1 MISRLNASEARAPL
15 PRARRRPALA
25 LLLLAFASTA
35 WARET
40 VRLSGVVKDGTGRSR
55 GDVRVL
61 LVETGGSFTE
71 ATATGPGGAFR
82 AAGLARGLFRVTLE
96 RAGRKTELPEALD
109 LTAAVALHVEIV
121 LTTGPERDTARLA
134 AARRDAAEF
143 ATDTDI
149 NDDELRRLPAGPGIG
164 PIIEN
169 MDFSATTNRIDIGGL
184 WSSTPPLWSSR
195 GSASWTQS
203 VYRLN
208 GLDVTDPYEGGRP
221 LFLPDVW
228 SLASLRLV
236 NGALPAEDL
245 TPGGSLRLT
254 TKSGGETWRGA
265 ASLFGLDGS
274 FSSSNITPR
283 LVSEGLTESHRFA
296 SFFDGNFALAGPL
309 VPGRLYLFT
318 SLTATRWARDLAD
331 YAGDDESAVTSGTI
345 GLSWRRERS
354 DIEFLWTGQAVDNPM
369 SGAGRG
375 VEEPATLERRDLYN
389 VVQAVWTFRPR
400 PGRFFQAGL
409 GGGLVNIHERFPDS
423 AGTHARDLFAG
434 LPSGAAERALRGD
447 RSRFTAF
454 FRGESLSAGR
464 RGTERALAFGAEISR
479 AFSSTREEIR
489 NGLHLLFFEGRPI
502 QVVRFENMP
511 DHGEES
517 FRAGA
522 FVQETVTF
530 PDGVSL
536 RLGLHADLTRG
547 ARAGA
552 ASATDAV
559 VSWFHLAPRAGL
571 AVPLG
576 GNGAWAL
583 RVHAGRYYYALP
595 HSWLVWGHPGAS
607 GGLVYA
613 WTDANHDGRF
623 DAGEAG
629 RLIRRDGPLFGT
641 VDPKLRRPFADELSL
656 GVVRSASTGL
666 TFSLTGY
673 WRETR
678 NLVSALN
685 TGVPSSSY
693 DERLIFDIG
702 DNRIPGDHDDLE
714 LTVYEQRAGALGK
727 DAFLLTNQSG
737 ERRGSSYQG
746 LDLILARR
754 TPRFLFYIVLTAL
767 QISGTANP
775 GSSEYENDE
784 GVIGSLDTNPNTLLN
799 ARGRLRFDRGYTGRI
814 GLAADLPLGFQFG
827 SVVKYWDGQP
837 FARRIIV
844 TGFAQGPFY
853 VMAHYR
859 GYSRFEFNMNVDL
872 RLEKPVALGRGTLR
886 LIVDGFNVTNFHLDT
901 AENEW
906 TGPEYPLRFATEIE
920 SPRVFRLGLRYEF

>member
-1 MISRLNASEARAPL
+1 M
-15 PRARRRPALA
+15 
-25 LLLLAFASTA
+25 LLAAAEEGFE
-35 WARET
+35 ET
-40 VRLSGVVKDGTGRSR
+40 L
-55 GDVRVL
+55 
-61 LVETGGSFTE
+61 
-71 ATATGPGGAFR
+71 AAGPGGAFR
-82 AAGLARGLFRVTLE
+82 AAGLPRLRLRVTLE
-96 RAGRKTELPEALD
+96 RAGRKTELPGALD
-109 LTAAVALHVEIV
+109 LTAVVALEIEIV
-121 LTTGPERDTARLA
+121 LSSGPDRDTARLA
-134 AARRDAAEF
+134 AARRDAAEL

-149 NDDELRRLPAGPGIG
+149 NDDQLRRLPAGYGIG

-184 WSSTPPLWSSR
+184 WGSTQPLWSSR

-203 VYRLN
+203 VIRLN

-221 LFLPDVW
+221 LFLPDLW
-228 SLASLRLV
+228 SLASLRSV

-254 TKSGGETWRGA
+254 TKAGGEQWRGA
-265 ASLFGLDGS
+265 GSLFGVDGS

-296 SFFDGNFALAGPL
+296 SYFDGNFSLSGPL
-309 VPGRLYLFT
+309 VPGRLYLLT

-331 YAGDDESAVTSGTI
+331 YAGPDESAVTSGTV
-345 GLSWRRERS
+345 GLSWRRGRS
-354 DIEFLWTGQAVDNPM
+354 DVEFLWTGQAVDNPM
-369 SGAGRG
+369 FGAGRD
-375 VEEPATLERRDLYN
+375 VAEPATLERRDLYN
-389 VVQAVWTFRPR
+389 VLQAVWTFRPR
-400 PGRFFQAGL
+400 PGRLFQAGL
-409 GGGLVNIHERFPDS
+409 GGGLVNIHERFPDA

-434 LPSGAAERALRGD
+434 VPSGAAERGLRGD

-454 FRGESLSAGR
+454 FRGENLSAGR
-464 RGTERALAFGAEISR
+464 GGTEHALAFGAEISR
-479 AFSSTREEIR
+479 AFSGTREEIR
-489 NGLHLLFFEGRPI
+489 NGLHLLFFEGRPL
-502 QVVRFENMP
+502 QVVRFENAP

-522 FVQETVTF
+522 FFQETATF
-530 PDGVSL
+530 PSGLAL

-547 ARAGA
+547 ARRGAAGA
-552 ASATDAV
+552 TEAV
-559 VSWFHLAPRAGL
+559 VSWFHLAPRVGL
-571 AVPLG
+571 AIPLG
-576 GNGAWAL
+576 RSRAWAL
-583 RVHAGRYYYALP
+583 RIHAGRYYYALP

-613 WTDANHDGRF
+613 WTDTNGDGRF
-623 DAGEAG
+623 DEGEAG
-629 RLIRRDGPLFGT
+629 RLIRREGPLFGT
-641 VDPKLRRPFADELSL
+641 IDPKLRRPSTDELSV
-656 GVVRSASTGL
+656 GFVRSAATGL

-685 TGVPSSSY
+685 VGVPDSSY
-693 DERLIFDIG
+693 DERLIHDLG

-714 LTVYEQRAGALGK
+714 LTVYEQRAGTLGK

-737 ERRGSSYQG
+737 DRRGSSYQG
-746 LDLILARR
+746 LDLILGRR

-775 GSSEYENDE
+775 GSSEFENDE
-784 GVIGSLDTNPNTLLN
+784 GVIGRLDADPNTLLS

-814 GLAADLPLGFQFG
+814 GFAADLPLGFRFG

-837 FARRIIV
+837 FARRIVV
-844 TGFAQGPFY
+844 TGLPQGPFY

-859 GYSRFEFNMNVDL
+859 GYSRFEFNMNVDV
-872 RLEKPVALGRGTLR
+872 RLEKPVALGRGILR